1 MLSTLRCCW
10 QRVALFVVDMKHL
23 SSCVVQF
30 SYDRTFGN
38 KRQFAKIGIRVAPH
52 SDAATNEFIAP
63 ERLRFVHHV
72 NASTGEAVMAD
83 ASDVA
88 HNAMLQ
94 VPLHV

>member
-30 SYDRTFGN
+30 S
-38 KRQFAKIGIRVAPH
+38 H